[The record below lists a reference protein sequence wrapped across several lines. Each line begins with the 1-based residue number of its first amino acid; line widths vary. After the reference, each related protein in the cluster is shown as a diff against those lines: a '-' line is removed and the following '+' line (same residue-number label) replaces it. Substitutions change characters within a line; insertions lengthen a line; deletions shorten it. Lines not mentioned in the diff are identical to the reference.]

1 MVNYAAFSPDGR
13 RIASASDDKT
23 LKVWDAAT
31 GRELRTLSGHTEG
44 VLCVAFSA
52 DGRRLASG
60 SADKSIRIWD
70 AETGREIKT
79 IGGPDGKVNLG
90 VPWSVA
96 FSPDGTAIA
105 AALATGTFP
114 LLDIATGTLKVRAGE
129 GDNSVYYSM
138 FSPDGKRLIAGQ
150 GNQVKILDASNGR
163 WIKDIDGFSGGV
175 YAALYS
181 PDGAWIA
188 AACGD
193 GTVRLLDAADY
204 SPGLRLLVLRKT
216 NG

>member
-1 MVNYAAFSPDGR
+1 MC
-13 RIASASDDKT
+13 
-23 LKVWDAAT
+23 L
-31 GRELRTLSGHTEG
+31 
-44 VLCVAFSA
+44 AFSA
-52 DGRRLASG
+52 DGRRIASGSG
-60 SADKSIRIWD
+60 SADRSIKVWD

-79 IGGPDGKVNLG
+79 IGGSDGKVNLG

-150 GNQVKILDASNGR
+150 GNQVKIRDASNGR

-175 YAALYS
+175 YAPPSTPRMAR
-181 PDGAWIA
+181 G
-188 AACGD
+188 
-193 GTVRLLDAADY
+193 
-204 SPGLRLLVLRKT
+204 
-216 NG
+216 